1 MTTWDDP
8 VAVAEQY
15 RSEINL
21 RARQALWANVEGEN
35 APIVLYRM
43 LEALE
48 PKTVLEVGGGQGE
61 LAAWMQQELGARVT
75 FLDQSERMVELA
87 LARGV
92 PDAQVGD
99 AQELPFAAE
108 SFDAVVAAW
117 MLYHVQS
124 PDLALEEMS
133 RVLIPGGRLVAVT
146 NSVRHIEE
154 LRTLFG
160 TLLSEFEKQFNA
172 ENGEEILRRHF
183 REVERTDAEVV
194 AVVDDREILEAY
206 RRSLSYDTRPLPD
219 EIRLPFRVH
228 GRTTIFVATK

>member
-160 TLLSEFEKQFNA
+160 TLLPEFEKQFNA